1 MNRREL
7 LKVASVLLGGT
18 LSASLARGVLGESI
32 APAGEL
38 IAEAPLKKISVLC
51 EMIIPKTDTPGA
63 IDAGVPSFVA
73 MMVSRWY
80 TDAERRIFF
89 AGLDDL
95 DTYCVGHYAAAFLQC
110 DAAQRIDALTS
121 AENAAKNYRGSSFA
135 FDGKSVD
142 PNTPFFTKLKELA
155 VLGYCMSETGS
166 KQFLAYNPMPMRFD
180 GDYEFAKVG
189 TEWAW

>member
-7 LKVASVLLGGT
+7 LRTASVLLGGA
-18 LSASLARGVLGESI
+18 LSASLARGVLGGTI
-32 APAGEL
+32 AGVGGP
-38 IAEAPLKKISVLC
+38 IAEIQLKKLSVLC

-63 IDAGVPSFVA
+63 IEAGVPAFVA
-73 MMVSRWY
+73 MMVNRWY

-89 AGLDDL
+89 AGMDDL
-95 DTYCVGHYAAAFLQC
+95 DTYCVGHYGAGFLQC
-110 DAAQRIDALTS
+110 DEAQRADALTC
-121 AENAAKNYRGSSFA
+121 AENTAKTYRGSPFA
-135 FDGKSVD
+135 FDTKSVD
-142 PNTPFFTKLKELA
+142 PNSPFFTKLKELT

-180 GDYEFAKVG
+180 GDYEFSKVG